1 MLEIIGIAILVA
13 VGIFVNAAYTVSIY
27 AWVFE
32 QFKRKPK
39 RLFYVKLSG
48 EYFVRFND
56 VFVCDGVVHFGCTY
70 KEHASQLSDTDYDRI
85 KHLLPNDHT
94 LELAS
99 KCSKQPSNSS

>member
-1 MLEIIGIAILVA
+1 MVGIIGIAILVA

-39 RLFYVKLSG
+39 RLFYVKFPHPIAPC
-48 EYFVRFND
+48 EYLIIACSND
-56 VFVCDGVVHFGCTY
+56 VFCSIVKREAY
-70 KEHASQLSDTDYDRI
+70 KFSDTEYDRI

-99 KCSKQPSNSS
+99 KCSK